1 MDECGSRI
9 RRRVSVRKRN
19 RLSLGTIFAT
29 PTAAEL
35 KPSNEEE
42 EEEEKEKSGSRRR
55 KTVGVQPLEVQ
66 PDQLSNSPE
75 FLILFP
81 AFGAMIQPKPLTAH
95 TH

>member
-19 RLSLGTIFAT
+19 RPSLATTFAT

-35 KPSNEEE
+35 KPSNED
-42 EEEEKEKSGSRRR
+42 EEEKAGSRRR
-55 KTVGVQPLEVQ
+55 KTVGAQPLEVQ

-75 FLILFP
+75 FLIPFP
-81 AFGAMIQPKPLTAH
+81 AFGAMIQPKPLTVH

>member
-1 MDECGSRI
+1 MDECNSRI

-19 RLSLGTIFAT
+19 RPSLATTFAA

-35 KPSNEEE
+35 KSSNEEE
-42 EEEEKEKSGSRRR
+42 DEEEKAGSRRR

-75 FLILFP
+75 FLIVFS

>member
-19 RLSLGTIFAT
+19 RPSLETTFAT

-35 KPSNEEE
+35 KPSNEEK
-42 EEEEKEKSGSRRR
+42 EEEEKAGSRRR

-66 PDQLSNSPE
+66 PDQLSKSPE
-75 FLILFP
+75 FLIPFP
-81 AFGAMIQPKPLTAH
+81 AFGAMVQPKPPTAH